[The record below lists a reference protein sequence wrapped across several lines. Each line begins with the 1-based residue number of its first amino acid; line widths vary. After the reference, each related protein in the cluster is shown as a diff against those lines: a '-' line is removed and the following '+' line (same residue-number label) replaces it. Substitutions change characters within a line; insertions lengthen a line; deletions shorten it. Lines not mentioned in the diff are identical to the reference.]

1 MLDQIA
7 QVTFM
12 LEDGSVKTETFV
24 IPCYCHYLTKKT
36 KKDILGMMKDHKDEG
51 HEVLL
56 KAIFDRLV
64 EIRIEMKS

>member
-1 MLDQIA
+1 MLEQMA
-7 QVTFM
+7 QVSIR

-24 IPCYCHYLTKKT
+24 IPSYCHYLTKKT
-36 KKDILGMMKDHKDEG
+36 KKDILSMQKDHKDDG